1 MVVPPDPWLIDQPIT
16 GLYSR
21 VGINQI
27 NRPPIKVIAFQ
38 SRLNELAQKGA
49 SHPPFEHKTLELGE
63 KHSLTTFVRVW
74 GKFMKVKSSN
84 ILTFLVTSDL
94 LGNELVR
101 HCLLIFNC
109 IPLMKMVQIHIS
121 CMTKNAKS
129 EADVNLAPD
138 CSKLCKFLSLVQIC
152 PR

>member
-63 KHSLTTFVRVW
+63 KHSLTTFVRARR
-74 GKFMKVKSSN
+74 KFMKVKTSN
-84 ILTFLVTSDL
+84 ILAFLVTSNT
-94 LGNELVR
+94 LGTVLVR
-101 HCLLIFNC
+101 PCLLIFKC
-109 IPLMKMVQIHIS
+109 IPLIKMVRIPVP
-121 CMTKNAKS
+121 CVAKS
-129 EADVNLAPD
+129 VKSEPDVNLALD